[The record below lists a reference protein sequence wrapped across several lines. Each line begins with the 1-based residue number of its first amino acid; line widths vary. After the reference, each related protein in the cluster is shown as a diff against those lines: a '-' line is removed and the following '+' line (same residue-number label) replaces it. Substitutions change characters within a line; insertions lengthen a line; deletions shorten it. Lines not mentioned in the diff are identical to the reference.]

1 MGYKEVSRVDIVE
14 VVRRWQTGISLRHIA
29 TGTGLSRDTV
39 RKYVAA
45 AKGEGVSQRGPAPT
59 EEQLS
64 RLAAVGRSGPRTA
77 ATPAEDLLV
86 PWSDQIY
93 RWLNADHLQLTRC
106 QGRRHRGTPR
116 RRESVPPAR

>member
-45 AKGEGVSQRGPAPT
+45 AKGEGVSPNPPKDTA
-59 EEQLS
+59 
-64 RLAAVGRSGPRTA
+64 GRREDSGGGVR
-77 ATPAEDLLV
+77 EL
-86 PWSDQIY
+86 
-93 RWLNADHLQLTRC
+93 
-106 QGRRHRGTPR
+106 QGR
-116 RRESVPPAR
+116 